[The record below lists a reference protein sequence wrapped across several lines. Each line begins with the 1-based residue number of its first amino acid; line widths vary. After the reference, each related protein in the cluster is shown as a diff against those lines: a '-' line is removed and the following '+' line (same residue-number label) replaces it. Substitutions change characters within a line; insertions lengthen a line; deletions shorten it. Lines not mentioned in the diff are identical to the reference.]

1 MTDLR
6 SYLMSALLMV
16 LALAC
21 APSVPDVDMKD
32 DSQAEN
38 KTDVPVFEPSFGTSV
53 YGTVLCDGV
62 PVSGVVVSDGYECDQ
77 TDKDG
82 YYQLQSLKKHGYV
95 FISVPSGYTVAADG
109 ALPVF
114 HRYLNEDASRLE
126 RVDFNILKDEGQE
139 NHTMVILGDIQLAG
153 INNDFAQFSKFV
165 TDLNDH
171 MEADQSRKFYGL
183 TVGDMSYDRYWLSKG
198 VDLYDYLS
206 EIGRLNDIPVY
217 NTIGNHDHEQ
227 MSIGDFY
234 SAAIYKVVIGP
245 TYYSFN
251 IGEVHYVVLDNIEC
265 TNPGTGDI
273 TYNEKLVQEQIQWL
287 KKDLSYI
294 PKQTPVVVAL
304 HSPVFRNDA
313 SASGRMENYDLLVEA
328 LSGRN
333 VHYMTGHTHVM
344 YNVEKPNQYE
354 HNVGAICGTWWKTGQ
369 EIPGI
374 HISTDGTPGGYLL
387 LDVNGTDFKWR
398 FKAIGRSTDY
408 QFRSYDRNE
417 INLSRQAAI
426 PNANDEYA
434 AKFLSA
440 ASAYCTESNANEVIL
455 NVWNYDSRWKI
466 EVKEDGKS
474 LNVRRFTGKDPLHFL
489 YSAKR
494 VDKNKSADFSSNN
507 NHMFKVTASSPTS
520 TLEIKVTD
528 RFGNEYTETMKR
540 PKAFKEENYI

>member
-53 YGTVLCDGV
+53 YGTVLCDGA

-77 TDKDG
+77 TDKNG

-494 VDKNKSADFSSNN
+494 MDRNKSADFSSNN
-507 NHMFKVTASSPTS
+507 NHMFKVTASSQTS

>member
-38 KTDVPVFEPSFGTSV
+38 TTDVPVFEPSFGTSV

-153 INNDFAQFSKFV
+153 INDDFAQFSKFV

-251 IGEVHYVVLDNIEC
+251 IGEVHYIVLDNIEC

-494 VDKNKSADFSSNN
+494 VDRNKSADFSSNN

-528 RFGNEYTETMKR
+528 RFGNEYVETMTR
-540 PKAFKEENYI
+540 PKAFTEENYN

>member
-38 KTDVPVFEPSFGTSV
+38 TTDVPVFEPSFGTSV

-153 INNDFAQFSKFV
+153 INDDFAQFSKFV

-251 IGEVHYVVLDNIEC
+251 IGEVHYIVLDNIEC

-494 VDKNKSADFSSNN
+494 VDRNKSADFSSNN
-507 NHMFKVTASSPTS
+507 NHMFKVTASSQTS

-528 RFGNEYTETMKR
+528 RFGNEYVETMTR
-540 PKAFKEENYI
+540 PKAFTEENYN